1 MCLHKRSVKEGDFF
15 FFFSTTSLCWT
26 KHEIGAQ
33 TSSKT
38 VDVPHLLPEF
48 FLFKFSASYMHAQV
62 EKLNLWFIK
71 EDLILKGN
79 QTCSRHLLCKSKPS
93 LFQGKALQK
102 LFAALHTFPIQFLSI
117 MDFSVLY
124 VQFTTCVRGDF
135 TFQTRNH
142 IPQRNDPFQVAS
154 VCIVF
159 SAQTEKEFVSGK
171 SEQLYCFNYTCWLV
185 HV

>member
-1 MCLHKRSVKEGDFF
+1 
-15 FFFSTTSLCWT
+15 
-26 KHEIGAQ
+26 
-33 TSSKT
+33 
-38 VDVPHLLPEF
+38 
-48 FLFKFSASYMHAQV
+48 MHAQV

-135 TFQTRNH
+135 SFQTRNH

-185 HV
+185 HVQVKCVYMIASHWVGGFTVPVAASEQTITF